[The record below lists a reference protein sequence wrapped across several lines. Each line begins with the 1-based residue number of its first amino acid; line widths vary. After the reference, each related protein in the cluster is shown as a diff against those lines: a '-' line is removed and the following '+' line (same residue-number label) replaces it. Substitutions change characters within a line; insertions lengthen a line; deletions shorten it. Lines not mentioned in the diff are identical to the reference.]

1 MLQMR
6 DVILA
11 PMSEEQF
18 QSYLERAVHRYALEN
33 IKAGYRTEEDAES
46 KSKEDHLRLLHNG
59 LDTPFNHLFVIKD
72 LAGGEQVGALWVKFE
87 EDGSRSGFIYDL
99 FIEEEQRG
107 KGLGKATIRALEKLA
122 KERAVRVLYL
132 HVFAHNPVAIRLYQ
146 ESGFVVKSMN
156 MERLLE

>member
-1 MLQMR
+1 MR
-6 DVILA
+6 DVILV
-11 PMSEEQF
+11 PMIEEQF
-18 QSYLERAVHRYALEN
+18 QSYLEQAVHRYALEN

-59 LDTPFNHLFVIKD
+59 LDTPLNHLFVIKD
-72 LAGGEQVGALWVKFE
+72 PASGDQVGALWVKFE

-99 FIEEEQRG
+99 FIEEEHRG
-107 KGLGKATIRALEKLA
+107 QGLGKATIRALEKLA

-146 ESGFVVKSMN
+146 GEGFVVKSMN

>member
-1 MLQMR
+1 
-6 DVILA
+6 
-11 PMSEEQF
+11 MSEEQF

-33 IKAGYRTEEDAES
+33 IRAGYRTEEDAEIR
-46 KSKEDHLRLLHNG
+46 SKEDHLRLLHDG

-72 LAGGEQVGALWVKFE
+72 LANGDQVGALWVKLE

-99 FIEEEQRG
+99 FIEEEHRG
-107 KGLGKATIRALEKLA
+107 KGLGKATLRALEKLV
-122 KERAVRVLYL
+122 KERGVRVLYL
-132 HVFAHNPVAIRLYQ
+132 HVFAHNPVAIRLYR

>member
-1 MLQMR
+1 MR
-6 DVILA
+6 DVVLV

-72 LAGGEQVGALWVKFE
+72 LASGIQVGALWVKFE

-99 FIEEEQRG
+99 FIEEEHRG
-107 KGLGKATIRALEKLA
+107 RGLGKATIRALEKLA
-122 KERAVRVLYL
+122 RERAVRVLYL

-146 ESGFVVKSMN
+146 GSGFVVKSMN

>member
-1 MLQMR
+1 MR
-6 DVILA
+6 DVILV
-11 PMSEEQF
+11 PMSAEQF
-18 QSYLERAVHRYALEN
+18 QSYLARAVHRYALEN
-33 IKAGYRTEEDAES
+33 IKAGYRTEEDAEIR
-46 KSKEDHLRLLHNG
+46 SKEDHLRLLHNG
-59 LDTPFNHLFVIKD
+59 LDTPFNYLFVIKD
-72 LAGGEQVGALWVKFE
+72 KASGGQVGALWVKFE

-99 FIEEEQRG
+99 FIEEEHRG

-132 HVFAHNPVAIRLYQ
+132 HVFAHNPVAIGLYQ

>member
-46 KSKEDHLRLLHNG
+46 KSKEDHLRLLHRG
-59 LDTPFNHLFVIKD
+59 LDTPLNHLFVIKD
-72 LAGGEQVGALWVKFE
+72 PASGDQVGALWVKFE

-99 FIEEEQRG
+99 FIEEEHRG
-107 KGLGKATIRALEKLA
+107 KGLGKATMHALEKLA

-146 ESGFVVKSMN
+146 GSGFAVKSMN